1 MDKIKKYLVI
11 VLGSAVMG
19 MGLGL
24 FLIPAQIAPGGISGL
39 STVLHYLTGFP
50 TGVIMLIIN
59 IPIFIVGALN
69 FSKKYIFISFFGM
82 LMLSV
87 FIELFS
93 MFMPV
98 TNDVILASVF
108 GGAFSGIGIGLVFR
122 YGATTGGT
130 DIIVMLLK
138 KRFKNMSTGNFVIL
152 VDAIIVIFAG
162 IVFKKWETVLYSTLA
177 MIVASYMIDTI
188 VEGIDYAKAVFVISD
203 HSENIAESI
212 SNKLFRGTT
221 CLMGFS
227 PYTMNEKNVLLC
239 VVKRYE
245 IAKLKKII
253 YETDKNAF
261 VIISDAKEVF
271 GRGFADY

>member
-50 TGVIMLIIN
+50 AGVIMLIIN

-93 MFMPV
+93 IFMPV

-212 SNKLFRGTT
+212 SSKLFRGTT

>member
-1 MDKIKKYLVI
+1 MNKIKKYLVI

-50 TGVIMLIIN
+50 TGLIMLIIN

-98 TNDVILASVF
+98 TSDVILASVF

-177 MIVASYMIDTI
+177 MIVASYMIDII

-203 HSENIAESI
+203 NSEDIADSI

-261 VIISDAKEVF
+261 VIISEAKEVF
-271 GRGFADY
+271 GKGFADY

>member
-50 TGVIMLIIN
+50 AGVIMLIIN

>member
-98 TNDVILASVF
+98 TNDVILAPVF

>member
-1 MDKIKKYLVI
+1 MNKIKKYLVI

>member
-1 MDKIKKYLVI
+1 MNKIIKYLAI
-11 VLGSAVMG
+11 ILGSAVMG

-50 TGVIMLIIN
+50 TGVIMLVIN
-59 IPIFIVGALN
+59 IPIFILGARS
-69 FSKKYIFISFFGM
+69 FSKKYIFISFLGM

-87 FIELFS
+87 FIEVFS
-93 MFMPV
+93 AFEPI
-98 TNDVILASVF
+98 TEDVILASVF

-138 KRFKNMSTGNFVIL
+138 KRFKNMSMGKFVVL

-162 IVFKKWETVLYSTLA
+162 LVFRKWETVLYSTLA
-177 MIVASYMIDTI
+177 LIVSSYMIDII

-203 HSENIAESI
+203 KSDNIAKDI
-212 SNKLFRGTT
+212 SNQLYRGTT

-227 PYTMNEKNVLLC
+227 PYTGNDKNVLLC
-239 VVKRYE
+239 VVRRYE

-253 YETDKNAF
+253 YEADETAF
-261 VIISDAKEVF
+261 VVISEAKEVL
-271 GRGFADY
+271 GKGFDNY